1 MAGAAAPA
9 WFEVAIPGAL
19 ATIGDGYGACPTM
32 AIADISAIS
41 SYGSISLSALEDI
54 GYLWP
59 WVRFTE
65 RGFES
70 NRSERVALL
79 VYQPSSLRL
88 ESIKERERE
97 RERGSSN
104 GNDLLVSK

>member
-9 WFEVAIPGAL
+9 WFEVAIPL

-32 AIADISAIS
+32 AIAEISAIS

-97 RERGSSN
+97 RERVEQWKRF
-104 GNDLLVSK
+104 VSQ

>member
-1 MAGAAAPA
+1 MVGAAAPA

-65 RGFES
+65 RGIES
-70 NRSERVALL
+70 NRISERFALL
-79 VYQPSSLRL
+79 IYQPSSLRL

-97 RERGSSN
+97 RGGVEQWKRF
-104 GNDLLVSK
+104 VSQ